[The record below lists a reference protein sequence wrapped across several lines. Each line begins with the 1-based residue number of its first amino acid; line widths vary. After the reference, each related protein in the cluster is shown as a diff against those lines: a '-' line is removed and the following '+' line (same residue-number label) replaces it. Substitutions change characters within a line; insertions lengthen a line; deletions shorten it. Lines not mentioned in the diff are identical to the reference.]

1 VRRAALC
8 ALGKV
13 TWLPQTYIAV
23 IDIMVE
29 YLGGCLLLL
38 AGAVVGWWAS
48 RRYEGRKRR
57 IREGKPS
64 FTLDATAGHSA
75 AAEERDTTQVEP
87 TIPRE
92 WDGGPLR
99 PDLNRQV
106 SLARGLR

>member
-1 VRRAALC
+1 M
-8 ALGKV
+8 
-13 TWLPQTYIAV
+13 
-23 IDIMVE
+23 MVE
-29 YLGGCLLLL
+29 YVGGCLLLL

-48 RRYEGRKRR
+48 RSYEGRRRR

-64 FTLDATAGHSA
+64 FTLDATPQVGQSA
-75 AAEERDTTQVEP
+75 AADEREAMQAEP
-87 TIPRE
+87 TIPQE